1 MIPKELAEQV
11 RTEVKRVKEEQ
22 GKFLQTFKRL
32 CAHIGGHEW
41 EKGRFEIVFHQ
52 VRQQVIPHM
61 EQAGMDH
68 EQVQALC
75 AWAEKLLM
83 NEVPR

>member
-11 RTEVKRVKEEQ
+11 RSEVKRLKEEQ
-22 GKFLQTFKRL
+22 DKFLESYKRL
-32 CAHIGGHEW
+32 CSHLGGHEW

-52 VRQQVIPHM
+52 VRHEVIPVM
-61 EQAGMDH
+61 EKAGMDH

-75 AWAEKLLM
+75 SWAEKLLFSQ
-83 NEVPR
+83 VPR